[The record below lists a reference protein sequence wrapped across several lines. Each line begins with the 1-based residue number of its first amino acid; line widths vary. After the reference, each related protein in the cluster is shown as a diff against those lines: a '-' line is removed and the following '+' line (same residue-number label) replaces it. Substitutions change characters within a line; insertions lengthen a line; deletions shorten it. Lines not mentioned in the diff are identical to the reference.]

1 MNLKFIIA
9 IIISILMSLTVIAGV
24 KAVGGGTSGSSTDE
38 PSVSCEHVR
47 VKVEAVEATCTEN
60 GLTEGEKCN
69 KCGKVLVSQKVIPAL
84 GHKIVIDEP
93 VEATTTTP
101 GLTAGS
107 HCSVCNAVLVAQETI
122 PAIGAYE
129 IVLMIRDYK
138 YADSLCYFIDGDPE
152 HAVIIPTTG
161 ENVQLTIRAK
171 KELVLYSLSDTSFD
185 WDNLNLEC
193 SGGVTVHSHSLG
205 IITLTVSGNGNVT
218 LDGVVCSHGK
228 NLVTDEGIEATCTV
242 AGKTEGKHCSRCNVV
257 TVAQTDIAALGH
269 EEVIDPAVEATTT
282 TTGLTE
288 GKHCSRCNTILVA
301 QEVIPV
307 KEDENPT
314 EPTLSIGR
322 VITGDITSSQTVVAL
337 SDWTFSDEDNAA
349 VKSFFENY
357 SSLSLKELF
366 VSLSLDFNEK
376 VSIKNTNITA
386 YLSEFEKLSA
396 ECVVFAIK
404 EGSKYIL
411 DTEKGGMCFEILSSD
426 LANKNYESE
435 EANIIL
441 CALDISNGAFSLCPC
456 INYSSGIWSS
466 KFDYFGVFFLIERK
480 YMPQVI
486 SEGSYLFSEQPDL
499 ESDVAEKANGYFAEG
514 GVFEGDIEFIS
525 NNTTF
530 KNIFLDYSSG
540 FIYYVP
546 AEGDMVKVYEAS
558 SGWTDSAF
566 RTIDLVECSFN
577 YFANSYFTANADKKY
592 VVKAGTYAFKD
603 NPVIP
608 QTMGPFSFKCD
619 GKEYSAFSSVAGGPD
634 DENGAPYYLCFFE
647 SNGTRTIVARYY
659 SAESITWVDEKY
671 KVIVVETDQI
681 VLPDALEWCNENFK
695 DLVTFSIEIAINGEP
710 VMYNDCV
717 AEDGMLLSDWLNS
730 AYNVHNVQYPL
741 QAEDCPEGYIPVAFD
756 PETKITQ
763 GCGLSL
769 MKVAPY
775 VE

>member
-60 GLTEGEKCN
+60 GLTEGEKCS

-129 IVLMIRDYK
+129 IVLTIRDYK

-171 KELVLYSLSDTSFD
+171 KELVLYALSETSFD

-205 IITLTVSGNGNVT
+205 IITLTVTGNGNVT
-218 LDGVVCSHGK
+218 LDGVICTHGK

-288 GKHCSRCNTILVA
+288 GKHCSRCNAVLVA
-301 QEVIPV
+301 QEVIPKIEASEQYV
-307 KEDENPT
+307 FYAGKYKWKDCDVSSPYADETNNYIFNLNFQSNSIQFTGMEFDTEVNDDAGSLTLKYLKSDGTSVTAYTSTYNNAVEDSDVHRWTNSKYMTFET
-314 EPTLSIGR
+314 EDNQNVNRLFYDFYVVNDGFAQVLEKGTYMLKKSPALLSSGKYGIIPYTNGSNYPRTYILSANDTYESTLYEVLQFYVSDSQLWFIGVVDGQQFETKYTLSNGWVCDRYSGVHIDYTATNTDKLRTLIWKSDTLVPIVVYNYLINEGNLEK
-322 VITGDITSSQTVVAL
+322 QTV
-337 SDWTFSDEDNAA
+337 
-349 VKSFFENY
+349 
-357 SSLSLKELF
+357 
-366 VSLSLDFNEK
+366 
-376 VSIKNTNITA
+376 
-386 YLSEFEKLSA
+386 
-396 ECVVFAIK
+396 
-404 EGSKYIL
+404 
-411 DTEKGGMCFEILSSD
+411 
-426 LANKNYESE
+426 
-435 EANIIL
+435 
-441 CALDISNGAFSLCPC
+441 
-456 INYSSGIWSS
+456 
-466 KFDYFGVFFLIERK
+466 IE
-480 YMPQVI
+480 
-486 SEGSYLFSEQPDL
+486 
-499 ESDVAEKANGYFAEG
+499 
-514 GVFEGDIEFIS
+514 
-525 NNTTF
+525 
-530 KNIFLDYSSG
+530 
-540 FIYYVP
+540 
-546 AEGDMVKVYEAS
+546 
-558 SGWTDSAF
+558 
-566 RTIDLVECSFN
+566 
-577 YFANSYFTANADKKY
+577 
-592 VVKAGTYAFKD
+592 AGTYALKD
-603 NPVIP
+603 KPAIP
-608 QTMGPFSFKCD
+608 QAMGPFSFKCD

-681 VLPDALEWCNENFK
+681 VLHDALEWCNENFK

-710 VMYNDCV
+710 VTYNDCV
-717 AEDGMLLSDWLNS
+717 AEDGMLLSDWFNS

-756 PETKITQ
+756 PGTKITQ

>member
-1 MNLKFIIA
+1 M
-9 IIISILMSLTVIAGV
+9 
-24 KAVGGGTSGSSTDE
+24 
-38 PSVSCEHVR
+38 
-47 VKVEAVEATCTEN
+47 
-60 GLTEGEKCN
+60 
-69 KCGKVLVSQKVIPAL
+69 
-84 GHKIVIDEP
+84 
-93 VEATTTTP
+93 
-101 GLTAGS
+101 
-107 HCSVCNAVLVAQETI
+107 
-122 PAIGAYE
+122 
-129 IVLMIRDYK
+129 
-138 YADSLCYFIDGDPE
+138 
-152 HAVIIPTTG
+152 
-161 ENVQLTIRAK
+161 
-171 KELVLYSLSDTSFD
+171 
-185 WDNLNLEC
+185 
-193 SGGVTVHSHSLG
+193 
-205 IITLTVSGNGNVT
+205 
-218 LDGVVCSHGK
+218 
-228 NLVTDEGIEATCTV
+228 
-242 AGKTEGKHCSRCNVV
+242 
-257 TVAQTDIAALGH
+257 
-269 EEVIDPAVEATTT
+269 
-282 TTGLTE
+282 
-288 GKHCSRCNTILVA
+288 
-301 QEVIPV
+301 
-307 KEDENPT
+307 
-314 EPTLSIGR
+314 
-322 VITGDITSSQTVVAL
+322 
-337 SDWTFSDEDNAA
+337 
-349 VKSFFENY
+349 
-357 SSLSLKELF
+357 SLKELF

-730 AYNVHNVQYPL
+730 AYNVHNVPYPL
-741 QAEDCPEGYIPVAFD
+741 PAEDCPEGYIPVAFD